1 MLDFKRFSKQ
11 LKNLKREEIIKKND
25 KILIAFSGGPDSVF
39 LFYLL
44 NYLKSE
50 YNLELALMYV
60 NHNLRSD
67 VDNDLNF
74 VKDFSKK
81 NDVKLYIE
89 SVDVNSHSKK

>member
-81 NDVKLYIE
+81 KT
-89 SVDVNSHSKK
+89 

>member
-89 SVDVNSHSKK
+89 SVDVNNR

>member
-50 YNLELALMYV
+50 YNLL
-60 NHNLRSD
+60 
-67 VDNDLNF
+67 
-74 VKDFSKK
+74 
-81 NDVKLYIE
+81 
-89 SVDVNSHSKK
+89 